1 MTPHHACS
9 YTCITN
15 IISHSAPAT
24 TNQTI
29 KCNKLTRNV
38 WQTEICLTCLPPL
51 DFYRPIYQYHRQP
64 VSSSRLI
71 EKQIGQRRIIIRSN
85 GCMLCSL
92 DNHPQQNDD
101 RNCSTPPRR
110 RMPSG
115 RRNNP
120 NNMII
125 WLFINVK
132 PAKPPLCVCI
142 HKISSIA
149 IRFARM
155 SVSFVCL
162 YFHIFCFI
170 FCIRSRPFAPFVLCV
185 LDVRITRWY
194 NQNRRCAW
202 HKMKWNKWIDRRMV
216 CNGL

>member
-132 PAKPPLCVCI
+132 PAKPPLCVYTKS
-142 HKISSIA
+142 HPLQFVLLVWA
-149 IRFARM
+149 FRL
-155 SVSFVCL
+155 SVS
-162 YFHIFCFI
+162 IFI
-170 FCIRSRPFAPFVLCV
+170 FSVLYSAFVLARLPRSYCV
-185 LDVRITRWY
+185 CWMYALRVGTTKIAAAPGT
-194 NQNRRCAW
+194 
-202 HKMKWNKWIDRRMV
+202 KWNET
-216 CNGL
+216 NE